1 MRCKDPSQQSVS
13 GAARKNSS
21 KATLTRCSYASS
33 LAVPTTYTNSMAT
46 PAADHVRPSATT
58 GLPYRFPPGFQ
69 RNLLW
74 FAFRRFR
81 PANPILLFQHLADD
95 YGDIAHYKIGW
106 NHIVFLNH
114 PDYIREVLVVQ
125 NDNFVKER
133 TVRRTKMLLGEGMI
147 TSEGTQHRTQR
158 QAAQP
163 AFHRQRIPEYA
174 AAMVREAALMR
185 DSWRDGEQRDI
196 ATDMMHLTLRV
207 VAETLFATDLREEAT
222 ELAGAINRIM
232 SLYNFLVM
240 LPAAEWL
247 VHIRP
252 PGLAAFLR
260 ARKRI
265 DAVVYRMIA
274 AHRRQNRNS
283 GSLLDLMIAA
293 SPDQSAASEQ
303 SLRDQVITIF
313 LAGYE
318 TVANA
323 LSWTWYLLSQNP
335 ECESLFHEEIDREL
349 QGRLPTFD
357 DVPRLRYVEMVLAES
372 MRLYPPAWAMGRF
385 ARNDFHLGE
394 YSLPAKT
401 TVLISQ
407 FVSHRDARYFP
418 DPLRFDPER
427 FTPDAKLRRPKFT
440 YFPFGAGVRQC
451 IGESF
456 AWMEGV
462 LLLATLAQKWKLRLL
477 PGHRVEPEPL
487 ITLRPKYGMKMF
499 VEQRTP
505 FDKLRAGSRPLRGA

>member
-1 MRCKDPSQQSVS
+1 MAT
-13 GAARKNSS
+13 AARNDI
-21 KATLTRCSYASS
+21 
-33 LAVPTTYTNSMAT
+33 PGNG
-46 PAADHVRPSATT
+46 VRGPV
-58 GLPYRFPPGFQ
+58 GYRFPPGFQ

-74 FAFRRFR
+74 FAFRKLR
-81 PANPILLFQHLADD
+81 PANPILLFQQLARE

-106 NHIVFLNH
+106 HHIVFLNH

-125 NDNFVKER
+125 NENFIKER
-133 TVRRTKMLLGEGMI
+133 TVQRTKMLLGAGMI
-147 TSEGTQHRTQR
+147 TSEGAQHRAQR

-174 AAMVREAALMR
+174 NVIVAEAVRMR
-185 DSWRDGEQRDI
+185 DRWRDGEQRDI
-196 ATDMMHLTLRV
+196 AVDMMHLTLNV
-207 VAETLFATDLREEAT
+207 VAQTLFATDLREEVD
-222 ELAGAINRIM
+222 ELASAINRIM

-247 VHIRP
+247 VHARP
-252 PGLAAFLR
+252 PGLAAFVR

-274 AHRRQNRNS
+274 LHRRRS
-283 GSLLDLMIAA
+283 SFSREGSLLDLMLAA
-293 SPDQSAASEQ
+293 SPDQSPVSEQ

-335 ECESLFHEEIDREL
+335 ECERRFHREIDCEL
-349 QGRLPTFD
+349 QGRVPTFD

-372 MRLYPPAWAMGRF
+372 MRLYPPAWAMGRY
-385 ARNDFHLGE
+385 AREDFQLGE
-394 YSLPAKT
+394 FSLPAKT

-407 FVSHRDARYFP
+407 FITHRDARFFP

-427 FTPDAKLRRPKFT
+427 FTPEAKSRQTKLT

-462 LLLATLAQKWKLRLL
+462 LLLATLAQKWKLSLI

-487 ITLRPKYGMKMF
+487 ITLRPKYGMRMQ
-499 VEQRTP
+499 VEPRKP
-505 FDKLRAGSRPLRGA
+505 V

>member
-1 MRCKDPSQQSVS
+1 
-13 GAARKNSS
+13 
-21 KATLTRCSYASS
+21 
-33 LAVPTTYTNSMAT
+33 MAT
-46 PAADHVRPSATT
+46 AASNEVRNAAGKPP
-58 GLPYRFPPGFQ
+58 GYRFPPGFQ
-69 RNLLW
+69 KNLFW
-74 FAFRRFR
+74 FALRKLR
-81 PANPILLFQHLADD
+81 PANPILLFQHLAQE

-106 NHIVFLNH
+106 HHIVFLNH
-114 PDYIREVLVVQ
+114 PDFIREILVVQ
-125 NDNFVKER
+125 NDNFIKER
-133 TVRRTKMLLGEGMI
+133 TVQRTRMLLGSGMI
-147 TSEGTQHRTQR
+147 TSEAAQHRAQR
-158 QAAQP
+158 QVAQP

-174 AAMVREAALMR
+174 NTMVAEAVRLRER
-185 DSWRDGEQRDI
+185 WKPGEERDI
-196 ATDMMHLTLRV
+196 AIDMMHLTLNV
-207 VAETLFATDLREEAT
+207 VAQTLFDTDLREEAD
-222 ELAGAINRIM
+222 ELASAINRIM
-232 SLYNFLVM
+232 GLYNFLVM

-247 VHIRP
+247 VHVRP
-252 PGLAAFLR
+252 PGLAAFVR

-274 AHRRQNRNS
+274 AHRQRGSNG
-283 GSLLDLMIAA
+283 GSLLDMMLAA

-303 SLRDQVITIF
+303 ALRDQVITIF

-335 ECESLFHEEIDREL
+335 ECERQFHHEIDREL

-372 MRLYPPAWAMGRF
+372 LRLYPPAWAMGRY
-385 ARNDFHLGE
+385 AREDFQLGDFF
-394 YSLPAKT
+394 LPAKT
-401 TVLISQ
+401 TVLMSQ
-407 FVSHRDARYFP
+407 FVTHRDARFFP

-427 FTPDAKLRRPKFT
+427 FSPEARSRRTKLT

-462 LLLATLAQKWKLRLL
+462 LLLATLAQKWRLRLV

-487 ITLRPKYGMKMF
+487 ITLRPKFGMKMQI
-499 VEQRTP
+499 ESRE
-505 FDKLRAGSRPLRGA
+505 AGAQP

>member
-1 MRCKDPSQQSVS
+1 MAT
-13 GAARKNSS
+13 AARND
-21 KATLTRCSYASS
+21 
-33 LAVPTTYTNSMAT
+33 VPRNDVPRSDPRA
-46 PAADHVRPSATT
+46 PAD
-58 GLPYRFPPGFQ
+58 YRFPPGFQ

-81 PANPILLFQHLADD
+81 PANPILLFQHLAHE
-95 YGDIAHYKIGW
+95 YGDIAHYRIGW

-125 NDNFVKER
+125 NDNFIKER
-133 TVRRTKMLLGEGMI
+133 TVQRTKMLLGEGMI
-147 TSEGTQHRTQR
+147 TSEGAQHRSQR
-158 QAAQP
+158 LVAQP

-174 AAMVREAALMR
+174 SIIVHEATRLR
-185 DSWRDGEQRDI
+185 DRWRPGEQRDI
-196 ATDMMHLTLRV
+196 AIDMMHLTLNV
-207 VAETLFATDLREEAT
+207 VAQTLFATDLRAEVD
-222 ELAGAINRIM
+222 ELADAINRIM

-247 VHIRP
+247 VHVRP
-252 PGLAAFLR
+252 PGLAAFVR

-274 AHRRQNRNS
+274 AHRQRTS
-283 GSLLDLMIAA
+283 HGSSLLDLMLAA
-293 SPDQSAASEQ
+293 SLDHGAASEQ

-335 ECESLFHEEIDREL
+335 ECERRFHHEIDREL
-349 QGRLPTFD
+349 QGRLPTYN
-357 DVPRLRYVEMVLAES
+357 DVSRLRYVEMVLAES
-372 MRLYPPAWAMGRF
+372 LRLYPPAWAMGRY
-385 ARNDFHLGE
+385 ARLDFQLGDFF
-394 YSLPAKT
+394 LPAKT
-401 TVLISQ
+401 TVLMSQ
-407 FVSHRDARYFP
+407 FITHRDARFFP

-427 FTPDAKLRRPKFT
+427 FTLEARSRRTKLT
-440 YFPFGAGVRQC
+440 YFPFGSGVRQC

-462 LLLATLAQKWKLRLL
+462 LLLATLAQKWKFRLV

-487 ITLRPKYGMKMF
+487 ITLRPKYGMRMLL
-499 VEQRTP
+499 EPRAEA
-505 FDKLRAGSRPLRGA
+505 DKN